1 MVIFKRIKKPSRLP
15 VGVMAEKIGNEYEI
29 RLFYDP
35 DPFLDGKEALNFD
48 MIYKPIAKTSI
59 PFIAKFYVQ
68 KLAKKY
74 NLVHKAVS

>member
-1 MVIFKRIKKPSRLP
+1 MALFKKIKTESRLP
-15 VGVMAEKIGNEYEI
+15 VGVMAEKMGKEYEI

-59 PFIAKFYVQ
+59 EFLAKLYVFR
-68 KLAKKY
+68 LAKKY